1 MKRIFLL
8 LTFALVAAGCSFS
21 SKPKA
26 PERQGGWD
34 DEHPL
39 YGDVDSVII
48 ISYDLYQLFD
58 INVPRC
64 VENLM
69 IFRFNDAGDV
79 VESLEYRWLS
89 NYHTSSSARETYEY
103 DSDGNM
109 TKRHRYGKTESDENF
124 EPMSKFAYKKGKQN
138 NSVEVTL
145 LSYDPNDSSKYEESR
160 SKEVS
165 QYDNQGNLIERA
177 TYDLEGSLKWKY
189 TYKYNAKGDM
199 TEEAHYSS
207 DGSLEYKYIHVYDER
222 GYKIES
228 YYTSDSTTEKT
239 SSYTYDSNGN
249 MIEEIEYRFN
259 DFYLRHEYKYD
270 SKGNRVEK
278 VSYVNENSIPSAH
291 TEYRIYYRK

>member
-34 DEHPL
+34 DENPL

-48 ISYDLYQLFD
+48 ISYDLYQQFG
-58 INVPRC
+58 INVPRH
-64 VENLM
+64 VENLE
-69 IFRFNDAGDV
+69 IFRFNNAGDV

-89 NYHTSSSARETYEY
+89 NYHTSFSARETYEY

-109 TKRHRYGKTESDENF
+109 TKRHRYGKTESGENF
-124 EPMSKFAYKKGKQN
+124 EPMFKFAYKEGKQN

-145 LSYDPNDSSKYEESR
+145 LSYDSNDSSTYEESKW
-160 SKEVS
+160 KEVS
-165 QYDNQGNLIERA
+165 QFDNNGKMIGVVAYDLDGSMKWRYTFNYDSRGNLIEKA
-177 TYDLEGSLKWKY
+177 SYGLEIEPKWTYIYIYDD
-189 TYKYNAKGDM
+189 KG
-199 TEEAHYSS
+199 H
-207 DGSLEYKYIHVYDER
+207 
-222 GYKIES
+222 KIES
-228 YYTSDSTTEKT
+228 YYTSDSTSEKT
-239 SSYTYDSNGN
+239 RSYTYDSNGN

-259 DFYLRHEYKYD
+259 EFYLRHEYKYD

-278 VSYVNENSIPSAH
+278 VTYVNENSIPSAH